1 MTYRL
6 CFVYDD
12 RDFLEVW
19 LPESENHPIMKREP
33 GLYKIG
39 SCAKNPGAKRA
50 FDSLMVD
57 SFSKA
62 YSHVLAEVL
71 TKEPSIKL
79 ENYDAPE
86 LDLYSAPL
94 SRILKEIYHRY
105 VTTPDSIAAA
115 ERVLA

>member
-1 MTYRL
+1 MTHHI
-6 CFVYDD
+6 CFAYDE
-12 RDFLEVW
+12 RDFLEIW
-19 LPESENHPIMKREP
+19 LPESEKHPIMKREA

-62 YSHVLAEVL
+62 YPRLLAEVL
-71 TKEPSIKL
+71 AKEPAVEL
-79 ENYDAPE
+79 ESYDAPE
-86 LDLYSAPL
+86 LDLYNALL
-94 SRILKEIYHRY
+94 SRILKEIYNRY
-105 VTTPDSIAAA
+105 IAASDSITVA

>member
-1 MTYRL
+1 MTHHLR
-6 CFVYDD
+6 FVYDD
-12 RDFLEVW
+12 HDFLEVW
-19 LPESENHPIMKREP
+19 LPESEKHPIMKRES

-62 YSHVLAEVL
+62 YPGLLAEVL
-71 TKEPSIKL
+71 AKEPSVEL
-79 ENYDAPE
+79 ESYDAPE
-86 LDLYSAPL
+86 LDLYNAPL
-94 SRILKEIYHRY
+94 SRILKEIYNRY
-105 VTTPDSIAAA
+105 IAAPGNLTVA